1 MIAEIYYER
10 GTIVIKGDVHVPHA
24 KFDHRSGT
32 YRALAYRYRDIIE
45 YLESNGIE
53 FVDNALDPIPTPYF
67 DAEISLRD
75 YQEKALERW
84 LIDKRGCIVLPT
96 GSGKTH
102 VAMAAINEL
111 SAPTLI
117 VVPTL
122 ALVEQWRDKLRSIFG
137 EENVGEFS
145 GREKELKPLTVA
157 TYDSAYVN
165 AEKLGNRFMFLVFD
179 EVHHLPA
186 ESYVQIA
193 QMSAAPFRLGLT
205 ATFERDDGRHEIL
218 KEVVG
223 GKVFEL
229 LPDHL
234 AGKHLASYTIKRIFV
249 PLTEDEKEEYK
260 KREKI
265 FKGYL
270 RAKGITLRRS
280 EDFNKI
286 VMASGYDERAYEALR
301 AWEEAR
307 KIAFN
312 SKNKIL
318 KLREILDRHRK
329 DKIIIFTRHNE
340 LVYRISKVFLIPA
353 ITHRTGRDE
362 REEILEGFKTGR
374 FRAIVS
380 SQVLDEGIDVPD
392 ANVGVIMSGSGSARE
407 YIQRLG
413 RILRPS
419 KGKKEA
425 VLYELIS
432 RGTGEVNTARRRK
445 NAAKRTA

>member
-1 MIAEIYYER
+1 MIAEIYYDK
-10 GTIVIKGDVHVPHA
+10 GTIVIKGNVHVPHA
-24 KFDHRSGT
+24 KFDSRSGT

-45 YLESNGIE
+45 YLERNGID
-53 FVDNALDPIPTPYF
+53 FIDNALDPIPTPYF

-122 ALVEQWRDKLRSIFG
+122 ALVEQWKDKLRIFG

-165 AEKLGNRFMFLVFD
+165 AEKLGNKFMLLVFD

-249 PLTEDEKEEYK
+249 PLTDEEKKEYE

-270 RAKGITLRRS
+270 RAKGIMLRRS

-301 AWEEAR
+301 AWEGAR

-312 SKNKIL
+312 SKNKIR

>member
-1 MIAEIYYER
+1 MIAEIYYDK
-10 GTIVIKGDVHVPHA
+10 GTIVIKGNVHVPHA
-24 KFDHRSGT
+24 KFDHRSGS

-45 YLESNGIE
+45 YLERNGID
-53 FVDNALDPIPTPYF
+53 FIDNALDPIPTPYF

-84 LIDKRGCIVLPT
+84 LIDKRGCVVLPT

-122 ALVEQWRDKLRSIFG
+122 ALVEQWKDKLRIFG

-165 AEKLGNRFMFLVFD
+165 AEKLGNKFMLLVFD

-186 ESYVQIA
+186 ESYVQTA

-249 PLTEDEKEEYK
+249 PLTDEEKKEYE

-270 RAKGITLRRS
+270 RAKGITLRRA

-301 AWEEAR
+301 SWEGAR

-312 SKNKIL
+312 SKNKIR

>member
-1 MIAEIYYER
+1 MIAETYYER
-10 GTIVIKGDVHVPHA
+10 GTIVVKGDAHVPHA
-24 KFDHRSGT
+24 KFDSRSGT
-32 YRALAYRYRDIIE
+32 YRALAFRYRDIIE
-45 YLESNGIE
+45 YFESNGIE
-53 FVDNALDPIPTPYF
+53 FVDNAADPIPTPYF

-84 LIDKRGCIVLPT
+84 LVDKRGCIVLPT

-111 SAPTLI
+111 STPTLI

-122 ALVEQWRDKLRSIFG
+122 ALAEQWKERLGIFG
-137 EENVGEFS
+137 EEYVGEFS
-145 GREKELKPLTVA
+145 GRIKELKPLTVS

-165 AEKLGNRFMFLVFD
+165 AEKLGNRFMLLIFD

-193 QMSAAPFRLGLT
+193 QMSIAPFRLGLT
-205 ATFERDDGRHEIL
+205 ATFEREDGRHEIL

-229 LPDHL
+229 FPDRL
-234 AGKHLASYTIKRIFV
+234 AGKHLAKYTIKRIFV
-249 PLTEDEKEEYK
+249 PLAEDERVEYE
-260 KREKI
+260 KREKVYKQ
-265 FKGYL
+265 FL
-270 RAKGITLRRS
+270 RARGITLRRA

-307 KIAFN
+307 RIAFN
-312 SKNKIL
+312 SKNKIR
-318 KLREILDRHRK
+318 KLREILERHRK

-353 ITHRTGRDE
+353 ITHRTSREE
-362 REEILEGFKTGR
+362 REEILEGFRTGR

-445 NAAKRTA
+445 NAAKGAA

>member
-1 MIAEIYYER
+1 MIAEIYYDR
-10 GTIVIKGDVHVPHA
+10 GTIVVKGDVHVPYA

-32 YRALAYRYRDIIE
+32 YRALAFRYRDIIE
-45 YLESNGIE
+45 YLESNGIN
-53 FVDNALDPIPTPYF
+53 FIDNALDPIPTPYF

-84 LIDKRGCIVLPT
+84 LLDKKGCIILPT
-96 GSGKTH
+96 GSGKTN
-102 VAMAAINEL
+102 VAIAAINEL
-111 SAPTLI
+111 SVPSLI

-122 ALVEQWRDKLRSIFG
+122 ALVEQWKNKLRIFG

-145 GREKELKPLTVA
+145 GKEKELKPLTVA
-157 TYDSAYVN
+157 TYDSAYLN
-165 AEKLGNRFMFLVFD
+165 AEKLGNRFMLLVFD

-193 QMSAAPFRLGLT
+193 QMSASPFRLGLT
-205 ATFERDDGRHEIL
+205 ATFEREDGRHEIL

-234 AGKHLASYTIKRIFV
+234 AGRYLASYTIKRIFV
-249 PLTEDEKEEYK
+249 PLTDDEREEYE
-260 KREKI
+260 KRERI
-265 FKGYL
+265 FRGYL
-270 RAKGITLRRS
+270 RARGIKLRSS

-286 VMASGYDERAYEALR
+286 VMASGYDEEAYEALR
-301 AWEEAR
+301 AWDEAR
-307 KIAFN
+307 KIAYN
-312 SKNKIL
+312 SKNKIR
-318 KLREILDRHRK
+318 KLREILERHRK

-340 LVYRISKVFLIPA
+340 LVYLISRIFLIPA
-353 ITHRTGRDE
+353 ITHRTGKDE
-362 REEILEGFKTGR
+362 RDEILESFKTGR

-445 NAAKRTA
+445 NAAKRAS

>member
-45 YLESNGIE
+45 YLESNGIG

-102 VAMAAINEL
+102 VAMAAINEI

-193 QMSAAPFRLGLT
+193 QMSAAPFRLGVT

>member
-1 MIAEIYYER
+1 MIAEIYYDK
-10 GTIVIKGDVHVPHA
+10 GTIIIKGDVHVPQA
-24 KFDHRSGT
+24 KFDSRSGT
-32 YRALAYRYRDIIE
+32 YRALAFRYRDIIE
-45 YLESNGIE
+45 YLESNGID
-53 FVDNALDPIPTPYF
+53 FIDKALDPIPTPYF

-111 SAPTLI
+111 SVPTLI

-122 ALVEQWRDKLRSIFG
+122 ALVEQWKDKLRIFG

-165 AEKLGNRFMFLVFD
+165 AEKLGNKFMFLVFD

-205 ATFERDDGRHEIL
+205 ATFEREDGRHEVL
-218 KEVVG
+218 REVVG

-229 LPDHL
+229 MPDHL
-234 AGKHLASYTIKRIFV
+234 AGKHLASYTIKRIFI
-249 PLTEDEKEEYK
+249 PLTEDEEEEYK

-265 FKGYL
+265 FRSYL
-270 RAKGITLRRS
+270 RAKGITLRRA

-312 SKNKIL
+312 SKNKIR

-340 LVYRISKVFLIPA
+340 LVYWISKVFLIPA

-445 NAAKRTA
+445 NAAKRAA

>member
-1 MIAEIYYER
+1 MIAEIYYDR

-24 KFDHRSGT
+24 KFDSRSGT
-32 YRALAYRYRDIIE
+32 YRALAFRYRDIIE

-53 FVDNALDPIPTPYF
+53 FIDNALNPIPTPYF

-122 ALVEQWRDKLRSIFG
+122 ALVEQWKDKLRRIFD
-137 EENVGEFS
+137 EKNVGEFS
-145 GREKELKPLTVA
+145 GKEKELKPLTVA

-193 QMSAAPFRLGLT
+193 QMSAALFRLGLT

-249 PLTEDEKEEYK
+249 PLTEEEKEEYE
-260 KREKI
+260 KRKKI

-270 RAKGITLRRS
+270 RAKGITLRRA

-312 SKNKIL
+312 SKNKIR

-362 REEILEGFKTGR
+362 RDEILEGFKTGR

-445 NAAKRTA
+445 NAAKGTA